1 MALPG
6 FVVFAFN
13 DVHANCQEKFPN
25 PTNNPTNNL
34 LLFFK
39 QDKICYMEKLNN
51 EEKKVARFIQGDI
64 PLVSSPFDE
73 IGASCGLTTDEILN
87 ISESFLEKG
96 IMRKFGAILRHQK
109 AGYGK
114 NALVVWSVPAD
125 QIEKAGKIFASFLF
139 VSHCYERNPAFRKK
153 YNIFTMLHSK
163 DKNILSM
170 IKDMAT
176 ATDIN
181 DYIILES
188 IQEYK
193 KTSPEYF

>member
-1 MALPG
+1 
-6 FVVFAFN
+6 
-13 DVHANCQEKFPN
+13 
-25 PTNNPTNNL
+25 
-34 LLFFK
+34 
-39 QDKICYMEKLNN
+39 MEKLNN
-51 EEKKVARFIQGDI
+51 KEKKVARFIQDDI

-73 IGASCGLTTDEILN
+73 IGTCCGLTADEIVN
-87 ISESFLEKG
+87 ISQSFLEKG

-139 VSHCYERNPAFRKK
+139 VSHCYERNPAFIKK

-163 DKNILSM
+163 DENILSL
-170 IKDMAT
+170 IKNMAT

-193 KTSPEYF
+193 KISPEYFR

>member
-1 MALPG
+1 LTLSG
-6 FVVFAFN
+6 FVVFIFN
-13 DVHANCQEKFPN
+13 GTLDNCQEIFRN
-25 PTNNPTNNL
+25 ATNNL
-34 LLFFK
+34 ILFSM
-39 QDKICYMEKLNN
+39 QDKIYLMKDHLTVKQ
-51 EEKKVARFIQGDI
+51 KKVACVIQKDIAVMRF
-64 PLVSSPFDE
+64 PFNE
-73 IGASCGLTTDEILN
+73 LGNLYGLTNEDVLDTTKQL
-87 ISESFLEKG
+87 FKKG
-96 IMRKFGAILRHQK
+96 FIRKYGAILRHQK
-109 AGYGK
+109 AGYEK

-163 DKNILSM
+163 DENILSL
-170 IKDMAT
+170 IKNMAT

-193 KTSPEYF
+193 KISPEYFR

>member
-1 MALPG
+1 
-6 FVVFAFN
+6 
-13 DVHANCQEKFPN
+13 
-25 PTNNPTNNL
+25 
-34 LLFFK
+34 
-39 QDKICYMEKLNN
+39 MEKLNN
-51 EEKKVARFIQGDI
+51 KEKKVARFIQGDI

-73 IGASCGLTTDEILN
+73 VGSYCGLTADEIVN
-87 ISESFLEKG
+87 ISQSFLKKG

-139 VSHCYERNPAFRKK
+139 VSHCYERNPAFKKK

-163 DKNILSM
+163 DENILSL
-170 IKDMAT
+170 IKNLAT

-193 KTSPEYF
+193 KISPEYF

>member
-1 MALPG
+1 MTLSG
-6 FVVFAFN
+6 FVVFIFN
-13 DVHANCQEKFPN
+13 GTLDNCQEIFRN
-25 PTNNPTNNL
+25 VTNNL
-34 LLFFK
+34 ILFSM
-39 QDKICYMEKLNN
+39 QDKIYFMKDHLTVKQ
-51 EEKKVARFIQGDI
+51 KKVACVIQKDIVVMRF
-64 PLVSSPFDE
+64 PFNE
-73 IGASCGLTTDEILN
+73 LGNLCGLTNEDVLDTTKQL
-87 ISESFLEKG
+87 FKKG
-96 IMRKFGAILRHQK
+96 FIRKYGAILRHQK
-109 AGYGK
+109 AGYEK

-139 VSHCYERNPAFRKK
+139 VSHCYERNPAFIKK

-163 DKNILSM
+163 DENILSL
-170 IKDMAT
+170 IKNMAT

>member
-1 MALPG
+1 
-6 FVVFAFN
+6 
-13 DVHANCQEKFPN
+13 
-25 PTNNPTNNL
+25 
-34 LLFFK
+34 
-39 QDKICYMEKLNN
+39 MEKLNN

-73 IGASCGLTTDEILN
+73 MGAFCGLTTDEILN

-96 IMRKFGAILRHQK
+96 IMRRFNAIVRHQK

-114 NALVVWSVPAD
+114 NALVVWSVPAA
-125 QIEKAGKIFASFLF
+125 QTEKTGNMFASFPF
-139 VSHCYERNPAFRKK
+139 ISHCYERNPAFREK

-170 IKDMAT
+170 IQDMAT

>member
-1 MALPG
+1 
-6 FVVFAFN
+6 
-13 DVHANCQEKFPN
+13 
-25 PTNNPTNNL
+25 
-34 LLFFK
+34 
-39 QDKICYMEKLNN
+39 MEKINN
-51 EEKKVARFIQGDI
+51 EKKNVASFIQGDI

-73 IGASCGLTTDEILN
+73 IGTSCGLTADKIVN
-87 ISESFLEKG
+87 ISQSFLEKG

-114 NALVVWSVPAD
+114 NALVMWSVPAN
-125 QIEKAGKIFASFLF
+125 QIEKAGKMFSSFLF

-163 DKNILSM
+163 DKNILAM
-170 IKDMAT
+170 IEEMAIT
-176 ATDIN
+176 IGIN

-188 IQEYK
+188 LQEYK

>member
-1 MALPG
+1 
-6 FVVFAFN
+6 
-13 DVHANCQEKFPN
+13 
-25 PTNNPTNNL
+25 
-34 LLFFK
+34 
-39 QDKICYMEKLNN
+39 MEKLNN
-51 EEKKVARFIQGDI
+51 EKKKVAHFIQGDI

-73 IGASCGLTTDEILN
+73 IGASCGLTADGILN

-114 NALVVWSVPAD
+114 NALVMWSVPAN
-125 QIEKAGKIFASFLF
+125 QIEKAGKMFSSFLF

-170 IKDMAT
+170 IEEMAI
-176 ATDIN
+176 ATGIN

-193 KTSPEYF
+193 KSSPEYF

>member
-1 MALPG
+1 M
-6 FVVFAFN
+6 VFIFN
-13 DVHANCQEKFPN
+13 GTLDNCQEIFRN
-25 PTNNPTNNL
+25 ATNNL
-34 LLFFK
+34 ILFSM
-39 QDKICYMEKLNN
+39 QDKIYFMKDHLTVKQ
-51 EEKKVARFIQGDI
+51 KKVACVIQKDIAVMRF
-64 PLVSSPFDE
+64 PFNE
-73 IGASCGLTTDEILN
+73 LGNLYGLTNEDVLDTTKQL
-87 ISESFLEKG
+87 FKKG
-96 IMRKFGAILRHQK
+96 FIRKYGAILRHQK
-109 AGYGK
+109 AGYKK

-163 DKNILSM
+163 DENILSL
-170 IKDMAT
+170 IKNMAT

-193 KTSPEYF
+193 KISPEYFR

>member
-1 MALPG
+1 
-6 FVVFAFN
+6 
-13 DVHANCQEKFPN
+13 
-25 PTNNPTNNL
+25 
-34 LLFFK
+34 
-39 QDKICYMEKLNN
+39 MEKLNN
-51 EEKKVARFIQGDI
+51 EEKKVARLIQGDI

-73 IGASCGLTTDEILN
+73 MGAFCGLTADEILN

-125 QIEKAGKIFASFLF
+125 QIEKAGKIFASFPF
-139 VSHCYERNPAFRKK
+139 VSHCYERNPAFLAK
-153 YNIFTMLHSK
+153 YNLFTMLHTK
-163 DKNILSM
+163 DNNVIPL
-170 IKDMAT
+170 IKTMVGCIDT
-176 ATDIN
+176 N
-181 DYIILES
+181 EYLILES